1 MSRSKKVMSALHGH
15 PFKSRG
21 PSQSSVSR
29 LSTVSLH
36 RGVELGR
43 TRTLASRV
51 VNLNPDLILLAVFLV
66 EGTELLWALLSLF
79 LK

>member
-1 MSRSKKVMSALHGH
+1 MSRSQTVIPALHGH
-15 PFKSRG
+15 PFKSRE
-21 PSQSSVSR
+21 PFPSSVFR
-29 LSTVSLH
+29 FSTVSLH